1 MTTGGRWVRGLAI
14 AMLVAGVLQA
24 PAARAATTSVSVTSN
39 SFSPTHVQTA
49 AGDTVLWV
57 WAANGHNVT
66 AFSGASFASGERNAN
81 ATFTQTFPGGVV
93 KYRCTNHSTVVGGEC
108 DGMCAIITERAL
120 DFTPPTVSIWR
131 PFQGQVLTPTPR
143 VQGGIVNPVMVDG
156 EATDNIGV
164 LNVMLR
170 VYDSTGRASDFPAVC
185 TGCDDDIVQW
195 RVDLNALPGSYVV
208 EARAT
213 DTSGNVKWSPRT
225 SFIVL

>member
-1 MTTGGRWVRGLAI
+1 MTTAGPWVRGLVI
-14 AMLVAGVLQA
+14 VVLVSGALQA
-24 PAARAATTSVSVTSN
+24 PDARAATTSVSVTSN
-39 SFSPTHVQTA
+39 SFSPSHRQIA

-66 AFSGASFASGERNAN
+66 AFSGATFASGDRDAN

-108 DGMCAIITERAL
+108 DGMCALITERPL

-131 PFQGQVLTPTPR
+131 PFQGQVLTPMPR
-143 VQGGIVNPVMVDG
+143 LQGGIVNPVTVDG

-170 VYDSTGRASDFPAVC
+170 VYDSTGRASDFPTTC
-185 TGCDDDIVQW
+185 TGCDDDVVQW
-195 RVDLNALPGSYVV
+195 EVVLNALPGSYVV